1 MSYNDIPYE
10 IFNNSSDEE
19 DNDINSNNH
28 PPPIDHINFY
38 NKSIVAK
45 IYKSIGINDVS
56 ESVLSYSSDIF
67 ASYVECLF
75 KLVHSYTELTAR
87 TKPNIDDVRLA
98 FHDLGISINDILA
111 YMEKTKNEKTMEYEK
126 LSEIKP
132 EIDEFIDKPHKIIDD
147 EKLDDFPEYIPNYL
161 PNFPHQYTYMKTSV
175 HPKRTEDPSRIR
187 QLNIKQSRTVEGNL
201 KKLML
206 HKEKNED
213 SIPFVNYELLKIKP
227 NRAK

>member
-1 MSYNDIPYE
+1 MSYDGIPLE
-10 IFNNSSDEE
+10 IFKGF
-19 DNDINSNNH
+19 SNNRNNEKNLNNNQSTL
-28 PPPIDHINFY
+28 DHINYY

-56 ESVLSYSSDIF
+56 DSVLAYSSDIF
-67 ASYVECLF
+67 SSYLECLF

-98 FHDLGISINDILA
+98 FHDLGISINDILI
-111 YMEKTKNEKTMEYEK
+111 YMERTKKEKTMKCEIIK
-126 LSEIKP
+126 EIKP
-132 EIDEFIDKPHKIIDD
+132 EIDEFIVRPHKIIDD
-147 EKLDDFPEYIPNYL
+147 EKLNDFPEYIPNYL

-213 SIPFVNYELLKIKP
+213 SIPFVNYELLKVKS
-227 NRAK
+227 NRK

>member
-67 ASYVECLF
+67 ASC
-75 KLVHSYTELTAR
+75 
-87 TKPNIDDVRLA
+87 NN
-98 FHDLGISINDILA
+98 SIN
-111 YMEKTKNEKTMEYEK
+111 
-126 LSEIKP
+126 EI
-132 EIDEFIDKPHKIIDD
+132 
-147 EKLDDFPEYIPNYL
+147 
-161 PNFPHQYTYMKTSV
+161 
-175 HPKRTEDPSRIR
+175 
-187 QLNIKQSRTVEGNL
+187 
-201 KKLML
+201 
-206 HKEKNED
+206 
-213 SIPFVNYELLKIKP
+213 
-227 NRAK
+227 

>member
-1 MSYNDIPYE
+1 MSYDDIPLE
-10 IFNNSSDEE
+10 IFNKNISKDDSNTNSS
-19 DNDINSNNH
+19 NNQSS
-28 PPPIDHINFY
+28 IDHINYY

-45 IYKSIGINDVS
+45 VYKSIGINDVS
-56 ESVLSYSSDIF
+56 ESVLAYSSDIF
-67 ASYVECLF
+67 ASYIECLF

-98 FHDLGISINDILA
+98 FHDLGISINDILT
-111 YMEKTKNEKTMEYEK
+111 YMEKTKNEKTMECETI
-126 LSEIKP
+126 SEIKP
-132 EIDEFIDKPHKIIDD
+132 EIDEFIVKPHKIIDD
-147 EKLDDFPEYIPNYL
+147 EKLDDFPEYIPKYL

-213 SIPFVNYELLKIKP
+213 SIPFVNYELFKIKQ
-227 NRAK
+227 NRTK

>member
-1 MSYNDIPYE
+1 MSYKDIPYE
-10 IFNNSSDEE
+10 IFKSDSTDEE
-19 DNDINSNNH
+19 SDTNSNSNQSS
-28 PPPIDHINFY
+28 IDHINYY
-38 NKSIVAK
+38 NKNIVAK
-45 IYKSIGINDVS
+45 IYKSIGINNVS

-67 ASYVECLF
+67 ASYIECLL

-98 FHDLGISINDILA
+98 FHDLGISINDILS
-111 YMEKTKNEKTMEYEK
+111 YMERTKNEKSMKCEN

-132 EIDEFIDKPHKIIDD
+132 EIDEFIVKPHKIIDD
-147 EKLDDFPEYIPNYL
+147 EKLDDFPDYIPSYL
-161 PNFPHQYTYMKTSV
+161 PKFPHQYTYMKTSV
-175 HPKRTEDPSRIR
+175 HPKRTEDLSRIR

-213 SIPFVNYELLKIKP
+213 SIPFVNYELLKIKQ
-227 NRAK
+227 NRTK

>member
-1 MSYNDIPYE
+1 MSYDDIPLE
-10 IFNNSSDEE
+10 IFNKNISKDDSNTNSS
-19 DNDINSNNH
+19 NNQSS
-28 PPPIDHINFY
+28 IDHINYY

-45 IYKSIGINDVS
+45 VYKSIGINDVS
-56 ESVLSYSSDIF
+56 ESVLAYSSDIF
-67 ASYVECLF
+67 ASYIECLF

-98 FHDLGISINDILA
+98 FHDLGISINDILT
-111 YMEKTKNEKTMEYEK
+111 YMEKTKNEKTMECETI
-126 LSEIKP
+126 SEIKP
-132 EIDEFIDKPHKIIDD
+132 EIDEFIVKPHKIIDD
-147 EKLDDFPEYIPNYL
+147 EKLDDFPEYIPKYL

-213 SIPFVNYELLKIKP
+213 SIPFVNYELLKIKQ
-227 NRAK
+227 NRTK